1 MSLRSGT
8 RALVLAAHGS
18 GRGGRANAQLRRL
31 AQAVR
36 DRRVFDEV
44 AVAFHLGEPGFA
56 TVLDELV
63 SDSATVVPVMTSA
76 GHFTRTV
83 LPAALARN
91 ACYGTL
97 PLTVTPPLGTHPGIP
112 ALAARRIGELL
123 RTHRLERS
131 DTAVLLVGHGTRRH
145 PASRHS
151 TLALADAL
159 RTRGAAGEVASAFL
173 DDDPGVL
180 EAFRSLVKGVVLVI
194 PFLIGGGDHT
204 LDLAAGGSLLPADP
218 SERGVIV
225 DQPIGAAPE
234 IVDLLLD
241 LGRRHAPSSTPLR
254 RRASS
259 RRGAVGAV
267 HLVGA
272 GPGDPELITVR
283 GLDRLRRAD
292 VVVHDRLAGPE
303 LLAQARPDAELVD
316 VGKGPGLAPLAQE
329 EINRLLVARARR
341 GLDVVRLKGG
351 DPFVFGRGS
360 EELAACRVAGIACEV
375 IPGISSALAA
385 PAAAGIP
392 VTARGVARG
401 FAVLTARHAGGDTDP
416 APFAGIDTLVLLMGR
431 AGLARFAERLI
442 GAGRDPDTPAA
453 CVQSATTPAQRVT
466 VATLGT
472 IAAAADRDGLE
483 SPVVTV
489 VGEVAALAA
498 EGAGVAPLLEQVA
511 AGA

>member
-1 MSLRSGT
+1 VSLRAGS

-18 GRGGRANAQLRRL
+18 GRGGTANAQLRRI

-36 DRRVFDEV
+36 ARRVFDEV

-56 TVLDELV
+56 TVLDELS

-83 LPAALARN
+83 LPAGLARN

-97 PLTVTPPLGTHPGIP
+97 PLTVTPPLGTHPGIT

-123 RTHRLERS
+123 RTHRLERG

-159 RTRGAAGEVASAFL
+159 RARRAASEVASGFL
-173 DDDPGVL
+173 DDDPGVH
-180 EAFRSLVKGVVLVI
+180 EAYRSLTRPAVLVI
-194 PFLIGGGDHT
+194 PFLIGGGEHAVG
-204 LDLAAGGSLLPADP
+204 LAAGTGLLPGDGP
-218 SERGVIV
+218 GRGVIV
-225 DQPIGAAPE
+225 DRPIGAAPE
-234 IVDLLLD
+234 IVDLILD
-241 LGRRHAPSSTPLR
+241 LGRRHAPSAAPLR
-254 RRASS
+254 RRAAS
-259 RRGAVGAV
+259 RRGGTGTV

-283 GLDRLRRAD
+283 GLERLRRAD
-292 VVVHDRLAGPE
+292 VVVHDRLAGSE
-303 LLAQARPDAELVD
+303 LLAETRSGAELVD
-316 VGKGPGLAPLAQE
+316 VGKGPGLAPLTQD
-329 EINRLLVARARR
+329 EINRLLVERARR

-360 EELAACRVAGIACEV
+360 EEVAACRTAGIGCEV

-392 VTARGVARG
+392 VTARGVARA
-401 FAVLTARHAGGDTDP
+401 FAVVTARHAEGETDP
-416 APFAGIDTLVLLMGR
+416 APYAGVDTLVLLMGR

-442 GAGRDPDTPAA
+442 AAGRHSDTPAA

-466 VATLGT
+466 LATLGT
-472 IAAAADRDGLE
+472 IAAAAERDGLE

-489 VGEVAALAA
+489 IGEIAAQAAAGAGFAPWLELVA
-498 EGAGVAPLLEQVA
+498 EGA
-511 AGA
+511 

>member
-1 MSLRSGT
+1 VSPRSGG

-18 GRGGRANAQLRRL
+18 GRGGAANAHLRRL

-36 DRRVFDEV
+36 ARRVFDEV

-56 TVLDELV
+56 SVLDEL
-63 SDSATVVPVMTSA
+63 STDSATVVPVMTSA

-91 ACYGTL
+91 RRHGTL
-97 PLTVTPPLGTHPGIP
+97 PLAIAPPLGTHAGIAP
-112 ALAARRIGELL
+112 LVARRIGELL
-123 RTHRLERS
+123 RTHRLERM

-159 RTRGAAGEVASAFL
+159 RARGAAGEVASGFL
-173 DDDPGVL
+173 DDDPGVA
-180 EAFRSLVKGVVLVI
+180 EAYGALTRTAVLVI
-194 PFLIGGGDHT
+194 PFLIGGGEHT
-204 LDLAAGGSLLPADP
+204 LDLVPGAGLLSAAAPG
-218 SERGVIV
+218 RTVIV
-225 DQPIGAAPE
+225 DRPVGAAPE
-234 IVDLLLD
+234 IVDLIVD
-241 LGRRHAPSSTPLR
+241 LGRRHAPAPLR
-254 RRASS
+254 RRPSS
-259 RRGAVGAV
+259 RRGSAGAV

-272 GPGDPELITVR
+272 GPGDPGLITVR
-283 GLDRLRRAD
+283 GLERLRRAD

-303 LLAQARPDAELVD
+303 LLGAARPGAELVD
-316 VGKGPGLAPLAQE
+316 VGKGAGHAPLAQE

-360 EELAACRVAGIACEV
+360 EEVAACRAARIRCEV
-375 IPGISSALAA
+375 IPGISSALAG

-392 VTARGVARG
+392 VTARGVARA
-401 FAVLTARHAGGDTDP
+401 FAVVTARHAGGETDP
-416 APFAGIDTLVLLMGR
+416 APFVGIDTLVLLMGR
-431 AGLARFAERLI
+431 AGLARFAEGLI
-442 GAGRDPDTPAA
+442 AAGRHPDTPAA

-466 VATLGT
+466 VATLAT
-472 IAAAADRDGLE
+472 IAAAAERDGLE

-489 VGEVAALAA
+489 IGEVAAQA
-498 EGAGVAPLLEQVA
+498 A
-511 AGA
+511 AGDGFAPWLELVAVGA

>member
-1 MSLRSGT
+1 MSPRSGG

-18 GRGGRANAQLRRL
+18 GRGGAANAHLRRL

-36 DRRVFDEV
+36 ARRVFDEV

-56 TVLDELV
+56 SVLDEL
-63 SDSATVVPVMTSA
+63 STDSATVVPVMTSA

-91 ACYGTL
+91 RCHGTL
-97 PLTVTPPLGTHPGIP
+97 PLAIAPPLGTHAGIAP
-112 ALAARRIGELL
+112 LVARRIGELI
-123 RTHRLERS
+123 RTHRLERM

-159 RTRGAAGEVASAFL
+159 RARGAAGEVASGFL
-173 DDDPGVL
+173 DDDPGVA
-180 EAFRSLVKGVVLVI
+180 EAYGALTRTAVLVI
-194 PFLIGGGDHT
+194 PFLIGGGEHT
-204 LDLAAGGSLLPADP
+204 LDLVPGAGLLSAAAPG
-218 SERGVIV
+218 RTVIV
-225 DQPIGAAPE
+225 DRPVGAAPE
-234 IVDLLLD
+234 IVDLIVD
-241 LGRRHAPSSTPLR
+241 LGRRPAPAPLR
-254 RRASS
+254 RRPSS
-259 RRGAVGAV
+259 RRGSAGAV
-267 HLVGA
+267 YLVGA
-272 GPGDPELITVR
+272 GPGDPGLITVR
-283 GLDRLRRAD
+283 GLERLRRAD

-303 LLAQARPDAELVD
+303 LLGAARPGAELVD
-316 VGKGPGLAPLAQE
+316 VGKGAGHAPLAQE

-360 EELAACRVAGIACEV
+360 EEVAACRAARIRCEV
-375 IPGISSALAA
+375 IPGISSALAG

-392 VTARGVARG
+392 VTARGVARA
-401 FAVLTARHAGGDTDP
+401 FAVVTARHAGGETDP
-416 APFAGIDTLVLLMGR
+416 APFVGIDTLVLLMGR

-442 GAGRDPDTPAA
+442 AAGRHPDTPAA

-466 VATLGT
+466 VATLAT
-472 IAAAADRDGLE
+472 IAAAAERDGLE

-489 VGEVAALAA
+489 IGEVAAQA
-498 EGAGVAPLLEQVA
+498 A
-511 AGA
+511 AGDGFAPWLELVAVGA